1 MMADSKQDLLQRAQ
15 PWKGHLDRAKR
26 IVGYLLFLPDGA
38 IRFRTGEPDFSSL
51 KDQEYDWTRSVYS
64 GACEQI
70 PNDIPKPL
78 GKHVQTTHYVDANLH
93 HDLAA
98 GKAVTAALHFL
109 NQTPIDAY
117 TKRQSTVETATYGS
131 EFVAARTAVDQ
142 IIDIRTTFR
151 YLGVPIRD
159 KSYMFGD
166 NRSVVTSSTIP
177 NSTISKRHHL
187 ASYHRVREAIAAK
200 YISFHW
206 KDGKSNPADILSK
219 HWEFATVWPM
229 LKPILFWRG
238 ETATQLKGSDRIPST
253 TPGAEPPR
261 DARDSGSA
269 RSHSMHLET
278 SSSDRP

>member
-1 MMADSKQDLLQRAQ
+1 M
-15 PWKGHLDRAKR
+15 
-26 IVGYLLFLPDGA
+26 
-38 IRFRTGEPDFSSL
+38 
-51 KDQEYDWTRSVYS
+51 
-64 GACEQI
+64 
-70 PNDIPKPL
+70 
-78 GKHVQTTHYVDANLH
+78 
-93 HDLAA
+93 
-98 GKAVTAALHFL
+98 HFL

-142 IIDIRTTFR
+142 IIDSRTTLR

-177 NSTISKRHHL
+177 NSTISKGHHL
-187 ASYHRVREAIAAK
+187 ASYHRVREAIAVK

-219 HWEFATVWPM
+219 HWEFTTVWPM

-238 ETATQLKGSDRIPST
+238 KTATQLKGNDRIPST

-269 RSHSMHLET
+269 RLHSMHLET
-278 SSSDRP
+278 SSSDRL

>member
-1 MMADSKQDLLQRAQ
+1 M
-15 PWKGHLDRAKR
+15 
-26 IVGYLLFLPDGA
+26 FLPDGA

-70 PNDIPKPL
+70 PHDFPKPL
-78 GKHVQTTHYVDANLH
+78 GKHVQTTHCVDANLH
-93 HDLAA
+93 HDLAT
-98 GKAVTAALHFL
+98 GKAVTAVLHFL

-117 TKRQSTVETATYGS
+117 TKRQSSVETATYGS

-142 IIDIRTTFR
+142 IIDIRTTLR

-166 NRSVVTSSTIP
+166 NRSIVTSSSIP

-229 LKPILFWRG
+229 IKPILILSG
-238 ETATQLKGSDRIPST
+238 EIATQLKGSDRIPST

-278 SSSDRP
+278 SSSDRS